1 MELIGSGLGYHIDL
15 RSGVAAVF
23 GGEVVGLDANFL
35 NGVGRRE
42 IDAGVARRVIEV
54 AAVEGEEVHVGA
66 ATVDVHF
73 RAAASVTHR
82 LRSVDVQDAGKNTAR
97 LMIFRP
103 LRGRSCTR
111 WSSIKPVI
119 VAEVVSTRGACE
131 VTFTCVSTEPN

>member
-1 MELIGSGLGYHIDL
+1 MELVGSGLGYHVDL
-15 RSGVAAVF
+15 RSGITAVF

-82 LRSVDVQDAGKNTAR
+82 LRSVNVQDAGKNTGQTDDVPAVER
-97 LMIFRP
+97 QILHALVIDQTGD
-103 LRGRSCTR
+103 RGGSRIEQR
-111 WSSIKPVI
+111 AV
-119 VAEVVSTRGACE
+119 RGG
-131 VTFTCVSTEPN
+131 T